1 MGPAKIFVG
10 LFEHEEVNADS
21 LVKFSDTC
29 SEFEQ
34 TVARAENYL
43 LSAPNN
49 QRNSVL
55 QFVNTVRNFN
65 QNNRK
70 TFNKI
75 IWMTRA
81 AFYLCSNCMDCEKN
95 IQSKGSRIS
104 RVVIL
109 SSSMPPCWISGLPSK
124 SSKRRMVT
132 RYLVWME
139 SLCRCST
146 NGNKTGRVSI
156 EEEVRPSVDSSSSYT
171 RQTNEQTPCKD
182 EILQRRGRPM
192 CGTVNGDTIWRR

>member
-1 MGPAKIFVG
+1 MRVSVSDAACIVSSDLQTEPVGESSMRTNNILNFNVGLDKATHIDILTIQLCPLKFIMGPAKIFVG

-55 QFVNTVRNFN
+55 QFVNAVRNFD
-65 QNNRK
+65 QD
-70 TFNKI
+70 NKKKII

-81 AFYLCSNCMDCEKN
+81 VFYLCSNCMDSEK
-95 IQSKGSRIS
+95 KYTVERIADFA
-104 RVVIL
+104 RCHPLFINAPMLNQWLAFKKFEKENGDAIL
-109 SSSMPPCWISGLPSK
+109 G
-124 SSKRRMVT
+124 
-132 RYLVWME
+132 
-139 SLCRCST
+139 
-146 NGNKTGRVSI
+146 
-156 EEEVRPSVDSSSSYT
+156 
-171 RQTNEQTPCKD
+171 
-182 EILQRRGRPM
+182 
-192 CGTVNGDTIWRR
+192 VNGVTL

>member
-1 MGPAKIFVG
+1 MLTSKMKTALGNNRTLTQFMEEFKREEQFEGLSFRCRLYSDLQTEPVGESSMRTNNILNFNVGLDKATHIDILTIQLCPLKFIMGPAKIFVG

-109 SSSMPPCWISGLPSK
+109 SSSMPPC
-124 SSKRRMVT
+124 
-132 RYLVWME
+132 
-139 SLCRCST
+139 
-146 NGNKTGRVSI
+146 
-156 EEEVRPSVDSSSSYT
+156 
-171 RQTNEQTPCKD
+171 
-182 EILQRRGRPM
+182 
-192 CGTVNGDTIWRR
+192 